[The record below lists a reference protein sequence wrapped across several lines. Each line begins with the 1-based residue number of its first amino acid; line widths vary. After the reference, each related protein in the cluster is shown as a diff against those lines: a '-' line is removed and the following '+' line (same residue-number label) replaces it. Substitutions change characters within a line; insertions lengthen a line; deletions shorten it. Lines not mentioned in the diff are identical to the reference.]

1 MHRRSS
7 LRFTLPLGLEVCLL
21 LLSGMPGI
29 GAAQTGPASEY
40 GAHPEI
46 PAPDS
51 SFLPTLNIAKQV
63 GWPDGGKP
71 RAARGLTVTALAR
84 DLDHPRSLYVLPNG
98 DVLAAET
105 NAPPDEDSGI
115 MDVVERVVLYFAG
128 ASQAPSADRITL
140 LRPGPDGELA
150 ERHVFL
156 RGLHSPFGM
165 AVIGHAFYVA
175 DTNALLRFPY
185 SDGDTEIHGAGATVT
200 ALPSS
205 RLIGHWTRGLLASP
219 DGSKLY
225 VGIGS
230 TSNVG
235 ENGLEAEAERAA
247 IWEIDVATGRHRVYA
262 SGLRNPVGLAWEPQS
277 GALWASVNE
286 RDGMG
291 DHLPPDYMTAVRVG
305 GFYGWPYSYFGQHV
319 DGRVKA
325 QDPGLVA
332 KAIAPDYAL
341 GAHTASLGL
350 CWSGAADLPSPFHRG
365 MFIGQHG
372 SWNRSVPG
380 GYQVVFVAFDGGQP
394 RGLPIDVLTGFLNAR
409 GQAQGRPVGLAI
421 DRQGALLVAD
431 DVGNTVW
438 RVTAAPGIA
447 AVDLKPAGS
456 DD

>member
-1 MHRRSS
+1 
-7 LRFTLPLGLEVCLL
+7 
-21 LLSGMPGI
+21 
-29 GAAQTGPASEY
+29 
-40 GAHPEI
+40 
-46 PAPDS
+46 
-51 SFLPTLNIAKQV
+51 
-63 GWPDGGKP
+63 
-71 RAARGLTVTALAR
+71 
-84 DLDHPRSLYVLPNG
+84 
-98 DVLAAET
+98 
-105 NAPPDEDSGI
+105 
-115 MDVVERVVLYFAG
+115 
-128 ASQAPSADRITL
+128 
-140 LRPGPDGELA
+140 
-150 ERHVFL
+150 
-156 RGLHSPFGM
+156 M